1 MDNLNLESDE
11 SVIYTSQKIISSG
24 TGYEVILTDRRFILA
39 ESGTA
44 TIREDLPYTSIT
56 LATPGFNKLRE
67 PVIYLTITAPDESVR
82 QLELIFVYAPG
93 GLNVQDRDKCLVTL
107 RARGVH
113 VEGLLHQPVPPS
125 AVRRDSAGAV
135 SSEGENARPAVPTW
149 TAFGTSRYIPPKA
162 QEGEEA
168 PLRSPLFTIIAA
180 VLVIGLLAGGVIIAF
195 QLVIPKIV
203 PRVNDTAAGGVTV
216 APGESVVPT
225 PATPSETTAASSAGF
240 PGGTN
245 AIPANGVWVRVS
257 YPGNFSGTVG
267 AEGWMTGVNGSG
279 TRLYQLPV
287 HDTLIEGSVDKLDG
301 SADILDVEIYN
312 GGSLVS
318 GCTTAKPWGSVDLSI
333 PLGPALVNV
342 PVTVAPT
349 LTIAAPP
356 TPDTS
361 LILHEVPPNGIWVRV
376 AYPGNFSGTLT
387 ANGQAR
393 DVNSTGDQF
402 YQLSMKSGLIEGSI
416 AKADGSV
423 RNLIV
428 EVYRDGVE
436 LDRANTS
443 VPLGTVD
450 INTQV

>member
-1 MDNLNLESDE
+1 MPHLDSTE
-11 SVIYTSQKIISSG
+11 
-24 TGYEVILTDRRFILA
+24 
-39 ESGTA
+39 
-44 TIREDLPYTSIT
+44 
-56 LATPGFNKLRE
+56 LRE
-67 PVIYLTITAPDESVR
+67 PVIYITITAPDGGER
-82 QLELIFVYAPG
+82 QLELIFAYAPG
-93 GLNVQDRDKCLVTL
+93 GLNAQDRDRCLVTL
-107 RARGVH
+107 RARNVH
-113 VEGLLHQPVPPS
+113 VEGLLHQAIPPS
-125 AVRRDSAGAV
+125 QVRRDSAGAV
-135 SSEGENARPAVPTW
+135 TSEGENARPAVPTW
-149 TAFGTSRYIPPKA
+149 TAFGTSRYIPPTAK
-162 QEGEEA
+162 ESEET

-195 QLVIPKIV
+195 QLIIPKIV
-203 PRVNDTAAGGVTV
+203 PPVNDTVPGEETV
-216 APGESVVPT
+216 APEESVVPT
-225 PATPSETTAASSAGF
+225 PAMPSDTTAASPAGF
-240 PGGTN
+240 PAGTN

-301 SADILDVEIYN
+301 SADSLNVEIYN

-318 GCTTAKPWGSVDLSI
+318 GCTTAKPWGSVDLSLPI
-333 PLGPALVNV
+333 GPALVNV

-356 TPDTS
+356 TGHLARPARGPADRHLGTGR
-361 LILHEVPPNGIWVRV
+361 IPGEFFGYHHRNG
-376 AYPGNFSGTLT
+376 L
-387 ANGQAR
+387 AR

-402 YQLSMKSGLIEGSI
+402 YQLSMKNGLIEGSI

-423 RNLIV
+423 RNLII